1 MNTKTMHIVTVTKK
15 YDGIDIESANVIG
28 AYESIWDARSALQVI
43 FHKICDK
50 LCIEEL
56 NAYSY
61 QEEDSFLLRTSESVN
76 AEYIFIGEITT
87 IDTEIEYLDIFD
99 DDEHDYG
106 GTTEKTKKVYSL
118 AEITV
123 QINKNIETKDGQP
136 VELIMLLNGGLY
148 SRKSITLADEVD
160 ENGFGKFEVFNFVD
174 DTTQILSLSELFD
187 ETKTNLGKAI
197 NAGAV
202 FMVIDDDDE

>member
-1 MNTKTMHIVTVTKK
+1 MEKKTMHIVTVTKK

-28 AYESIWDARSALQVI
+28 AYESIWDARSALRVV
-43 FHKICDK
+43 FDKICDK

-76 AEYIFIGEITT
+76 AEYKFIGEITT
-87 IDTEIEYLDIFD
+87 IDTETEYLDIFD
-99 DDEHDYG
+99 DDDEECN
-106 GTTEKTKKVYSL
+106 TAKEKTMRVHSL
-118 AEITV
+118 AQITV
-123 QINKNIETKDGQP
+123 QINKNIEEKCGQP
-136 VELIMLLNGGLY
+136 VELLVMLNGGAY

-160 ENGFGKFEVFNFVD
+160 ESGFGKFEVLNHID
-174 DTTQILSLSELFD
+174 DTIQVLSLSELFD

-202 FMVIDDDDE
+202 LMVIDEDE

>member
-1 MNTKTMHIVTVTKK
+1 MEKKTMHIVTVTKK

-28 AYESIWDARSALQVI
+28 AYESIWDARSALRVI
-43 FHKICDK
+43 FGKICDK

-87 IDTEIEYLDIFD
+87 IDTEIEYLNIFD

-123 QINKNIETKDGQP
+123 QINKNIEKKDGQP

-187 ETKTNLGKAI
+187 EKLR
-197 NAGAV
+197 V
-202 FMVIDDDDE
+202 ES

>member
-1 MNTKTMHIVTVTKK
+1 MEKKTMHIVTVTKK

-28 AYESIWDARSALQVI
+28 AYESIWDARSALEVI

-50 LCIEEL
+50 LCIKEL

-76 AEYIFIGEITT
+76 AEYKFIGKITT
-87 IDTEIEYLDIFD
+87 IDTETEYLVIFD

-123 QINKNIETKDGQP
+123 QINKNIEKKDGQP

>member
-1 MNTKTMHIVTVTKK
+1 MEKKTMHIVTVTKK

-28 AYESIWDARSALQVI
+28 SYESIWDARSALRVV
-43 FHKICDK
+43 FDKICDK
-50 LCIEEL
+50 LGIEEL

-76 AEYIFIGEITT
+76 AEYKFIGEITT
-87 IDTEIEYLDIFD
+87 IGTETEYLDIFD
-99 DDEHDYG
+99 DDDEECN
-106 GTTEKTKKVYSL
+106 TAKEKTMRVHSL
-118 AEITV
+118 AQITV
-123 QINKNIETKDGQP
+123 QINKNIEEKCGQP
-136 VELIMLLNGGLY
+136 VELLVMLNSGVY

-160 ENGFGKFEVFNFVD
+160 ESGFGKFEVLNHID
-174 DTTQILSLSELFD
+174 DTIQVLSLSEMFD

-202 FMVIDDDDE
+202 LMVIDEDE

>member
-1 MNTKTMHIVTVTKK
+1 MEKKTMHIVTVTKK

-28 AYESIWDARSALQVI
+28 AYESIWDARSALRVA
-43 FHKICDK
+43 FDKICDK
-50 LCIEEL
+50 LGIEEL

-76 AEYIFIGEITT
+76 AEYKFIGEITT
-87 IDTEIEYLDIFD
+87 IDTETEYLDIFD
-99 DDEHDYG
+99 DDDEECN
-106 GTTEKTKKVYSL
+106 TAKEKTMRVHSL
-118 AEITV
+118 AQITAH
-123 QINKNIETKDGQP
+123 INKNIEEKGGQP
-136 VELIMLLNGGLY
+136 VELLVMLNSGAY

-160 ENGFGKFEVFNFVD
+160 ESGFGKFEVLNHID
-174 DTTQILSLSELFD
+174 DTIQVLSLSEMFD

-202 FMVIDDDDE
+202 LMVIDEDE

>member
-87 IDTEIEYLDIFD
+87 IDTETEYLDIFD

-123 QINKNIETKDGQP
+123 QINKNIEEKDGQP

-148 SRKSITLADEVD
+148 CRKSITLADEVD
-160 ENGFGKFEVFNFVD
+160 ESGFGKFEVFNFVD

>member
-123 QINKNIETKDGQP
+123 QINKNIEKKDGQP

>member
-1 MNTKTMHIVTVTKK
+1 MDKKTMHIVTVTKK

-28 AYESIWDARSALQVI
+28 AYESIWDARSALRVI

-61 QEEDSFLLRTSESVN
+61 QEEDSFLLRASESVN
-76 AEYIFIGEITT
+76 AEYKFIGEITT
-87 IDTEIEYLDIFD
+87 IDTETEYLDIFD

-106 GTTEKTKKVYSL
+106 GTMEKTKKVYSL
-118 AEITV
+118 AQITE
-123 QINKNIETKDGQP
+123 QINDNIENKGGEP
-136 VELIMLLNGGLY
+136 VELIMLLNYGLY
-148 SRKSITLADEVD
+148 SRKSITFADEQD
-160 ENGFGKFEVFNFVD
+160 ESGFSKFEVFNFVD

-202 FMVIDDDDE
+202 FMVIDDDNE

>member
-1 MNTKTMHIVTVTKK
+1 MSSKTMHIVTVTKK

-28 AYESIWDARSALQVI
+28 AYESIWDARSALRVV
-43 FHKICDK
+43 FDKICDK

-76 AEYIFIGEITT
+76 AEYKFIGEIQT
-87 IDTEIEYLDIFD
+87 IDTETKYLNIFD

-106 GTTEKTKKVYSL
+106 GTMEKTKKVYSL
-118 AEITV
+118 AQITE
-123 QINKNIETKDGQP
+123 QINKNITEKDGQP
-136 VELIMLLNGGLY
+136 VELIVQLNYGFY
-148 SRKSITLADEVD
+148 SRKSITFADEQD
-160 ENGFGKFEVFNFVD
+160 ENGFGKFEVFNHND
-174 DTTQILSLSELFD
+174 STTQILSLSELFD
-187 ETKTNLGKAI
+187 NNKTNLGKAI

-202 FMVIDDDDE
+202 FMVLD

>member
-76 AEYIFIGEITT
+76 AEYKFIGEIQT
-87 IDTEIEYLDIFD
+87 IDTETEYLDIFD

-123 QINKNIETKDGQP
+123 QINKNIEKKDGQP
-136 VELIMLLNGGLY
+136 VELIMLLNGGFY

-160 ENGFGKFEVFNFVD
+160 ESGFDKFEVFNFVD
-174 DTTQILSLSELFD
+174 DTTQILSLNELFD

>member
-1 MNTKTMHIVTVTKK
+1 MEKKTMHIVTVTKK

-76 AEYIFIGEITT
+76 AEYKFIGEITT
-87 IDTEIEYLDIFD
+87 IDTETEYLNIFD
-99 DDEHDYG
+99 DDEHDFG
-106 GTTEKTKKVYSL
+106 GTMEKTKKVYSL
-118 AEITV
+118 AQITE
-123 QINKNIETKDGQP
+123 QINDNIENKDGQP
-136 VELIMLLNGGLY
+136 VEILIMLNSGVY
-148 SRKSITLADEVD
+148 SRKCITFADEQD
-160 ENGFGKFEVFNFVD
+160 KSGFSKFEIFNFID
-174 DTTQILSLSELFD
+174 NTTQVLSLDELFD
-187 ETKTNLGKAI
+187 SAKTNIGKAI
-197 NAGAV
+197 NMGAV
-202 FMVIDDDDE
+202 FMVLD

>member
-1 MNTKTMHIVTVTKK
+1 MTSKTMHIVTVTKK

-28 AYESIWDARSALQVI
+28 AYESIWDARSALEVI

-76 AEYIFIGEITT
+76 AEYKFIGEITT
-87 IDTEIEYLDIFD
+87 IDTETEYLDIFD
-99 DDEHDYG
+99 DDEHDFG
-106 GTTEKTKKVYSL
+106 GTMEKTIKVYSL
-118 AEITV
+118 AQITEK
-123 QINKNIETKDGQP
+123 INDNIENKGGEP
-136 VELIMLLNGGLY
+136 VELIVQLNYGLY
-148 SRKSITLADEVD
+148 SRNSITFADEQD
-160 ENGFGKFEVFNFVD
+160 ESGFGKFEVFNHVD
-174 DTTQILSLSELFD
+174 DTKQILSLSELFD

-202 FMVIDDDDE
+202 FIVLD